1 LTLLGLQAT
10 PQVSTKIS
18 PADQL
23 MQDKLDKALKRI
35 EELEKSAP
43 TPREEPPKS
52 ANPDKPS
59 APNRATKK
67 RSTAEAD
74 EEEPIT
80 TALGTK
86 ATQPLYGQKTDFY
99 VEMRCF

>member
-1 LTLLGLQAT
+1 
-10 PQVSTKIS
+10 
-18 PADQL
+18 